1 MASFVSPGGCGA
13 NQAVVGNVLSVA
25 WLLQVP
31 LFPLTG
37 AFSVYLS
44 ARGRTSNIARAAL
57 ATAGL
62 VLGGAAMI
70 GLAYTTSARLAIVCC
85 ALLELDRR
93 SDGPSSNRRRDRPI
107 QPARH
112 CARGVPRLRISRR
125 NTRTA
130 DIRKNHRHDGARR
143 YRLSRCLP
151 HLRRFRY
158 RGSSHRARPYAASRR
173 RRTFGR
179 SDQGYDHSG
188 PAVQS
193 LSSVT
198 LQRRR
203 SSRSHRVKIGPSSEM
218 SEIRASEE
226 HGGHRPQHRPWRR
239 HQPAAERPQRT
250 KSASRIAT
258 TYTSGSAGVNGLVS
272 CRKGSFAGQGFTF
285 TAICRYIDWVKS
297 PERRNRQDGRSH
309 GL

>member
-1 MASFVSPGGCGA
+1 LASCGPRCAATRGCVQRTTRKQEPHDHRSYDRGLCSLLGQRARRHMASFVSPGGCGA

-179 SDQGYDHSG
+179 SDQGYDHGG
-188 PAVQS
+188 PAVQVCQVS
-193 LSSVT
+193 LYSAVV
-198 LQRRR
+198 L
-203 SSRSHRVKIGPSSEM
+203 RVHTE
-218 SEIRASEE
+218 
-226 HGGHRPQHRPWRR
+226 
-239 HQPAAERPQRT
+239 
-250 KSASRIAT
+250 
-258 TYTSGSAGVNGLVS
+258 
-272 CRKGSFAGQGFTF
+272 
-285 TAICRYIDWVKS
+285 
-297 PERRNRQDGRSH
+297 
-309 GL
+309 